1 MLFYSLNSEFE
12 LFEGDCIKELTGIT
26 RCFDMIFADPPYFLS
41 GAGKTVKGKN
51 IVPVY
56 KGDWDTVRSDDE
68 KDEFN
73 YKWLSACR
81 EVLKDDGTIWIFVIR
96 FEPSSGKLIRASN
109 LKQKLNTYLAKV
121 RPLSDFIDFI

>member
-26 RCFDMIFADPPYFLS
+26 RRFDMIFADPPYFLS
-41 GAGKTVKGKN
+41 GAGKTVKGRS

-81 EVLKDDGTIWIFVIR
+81 EVLKDDGTIWICGTHHNIFFMLSV
-96 FEPSSGKLIRASN
+96 
-109 LKQKLNTYLAKV
+109 V
-121 RPLSDFIDFI
+121 RKAGLRYGRKKT